1 MARRSRGAAATAAD
15 PTPPGST
22 RPAEQALALYRQ
34 MLLVRGV
41 ELEIESMHR
50 RGRMTGSF
58 HSSMGQEAAAVGVC
72 AALRPDDLVSSTHRG
87 HGHAVAKGVP
97 IEGVLAELFGRVS
110 GVSGGRGGSMHL
122 HHRESGF
129 LGENAIVA
137 GGLPWAAGAA
147 WARKQ
152 QGSDSIG
159 VAFIGDG
166 GFAQGVS
173 HEVLLLAR
181 AWSAPCLIVCE
192 NNGLAHSMPSE
203 RLFGEPGTIAR
214 IVEATGVPSVYV
226 DGRDVEAV
234 ADAAAAL
241 VAEVRTGRPAFLE
254 CGVFRVRPHSI
265 ADPDYRYRARTAG
278 SEWME
283 LNDPIENHRRRL
295 EPELADELD
304 AIDEQVAAEVAAARE
319 RAEAAEP
326 TPTARATANVYTTP
340 ELQDRA

>member
-1 MARRSRGAAATAAD
+1 MARRPRGGATATATA
-15 PTPPGST
+15 PAFSL
-22 RPAEQALALYRQ
+22 PAEEALDLYRQ

-72 AALRPDDLVSSTHRG
+72 AALRREDLVSSTHRG

-97 IEGVLAELFGRVS
+97 IEGIFAELFGRVS

-137 GGLPWAAGAA
+137 GGLPWAACAA

-152 QGSDSIG
+152 QGADDVG

-173 HEVLLLAR
+173 HEVLLIAR
-181 AWSAPCLIVCE
+181 AWGAPCLVVCE

-203 RLFGEPGTIAR
+203 RLFGEPGTIAK
-214 IVEATGVPSVYV
+214 IVQATGVQARYV

-234 ADAAAAL
+234 AVAAREV
-241 VAEVRTGRPAFLE
+241 VAEVRTGVPAFLE
-254 CGVFRVRPHSI
+254 IGVFRVRPHSI
-265 ADPDYRYRARTAG
+265 ADPDYRYRPRTAG
-278 SEWME
+278 AEWME
-283 LNDPIENHRRRL
+283 SNDPIANWRSRL
-295 EPELADELD
+295 EPELGERLDE
-304 AIDEQVAAEVAAARE
+304 IDEQVAQEVAAARE
-319 RAEAAEP
+319 RAEAAEQ
-326 TPTARATANVYTTP
+326 TPVANAKAFVYTTP
-340 ELQDRA
+340 ELEQRA